1 MSPDPEV
8 GARRAGRT
16 VAAQPGGRLALLVL
30 ALVAVL
36 LALATAADL
45 LAAPAAAPPAEAIAQ
60 PPASAGTWYCPAVA
74 FDDEQVIVTVAN
86 VGDQPSQVVLE
97 RYAEGRATPDEP
109 QTIEPGG
116 QLLETLEGDAS
127 RSPLTVRW
135 SGGPTAV
142 VWRVDGDR
150 TATAPCE
157 AAPAERWIATGF
169 NTTLGSRSTMHL
181 FNPFTADAVVRLV
194 FATPEGPVRLVLTDN
209 MLVEAG
215 TTRSVN
221 LGRFQPEVT
230 DLGVIVE
237 VLAGRVVAQ
246 GEVTVD
252 PPRGA
257 SGGSGRML
265 LPAASTTSKTW
276 SVAYAADAEGTESWL
291 SVLNPG
297 EREAAVE
304 IRVSAPSDEGTG
316 VIGEISVPAGGVARV
331 ELAGASV
338 NPEFG
343 VSVNVVN
350 DEPVVVSRLISLS
363 AGGRQAITGSLAAP
377 ALSTQWALVG
387 GGAAERTG
395 LVSVYNPGAQEA
407 TVTIA
412 ADGAPQEW
420 AGITLPPNGRAKVLL
435 AEANPDEAFLPV
447 TVTSDVPVVAGLRS
461 TSTGDRLR
469 LWVNVGVR
477 AEQWIG
483 PRTRPAVEF
492 DPSLSTRRVDPPPE
506 TEGPTTEFQD
516 AGSEPADAPT

>member
-1 MSPDPEV
+1 MSADPTV
-8 GARRAGRT
+8 GAGRAGRL
-16 VAAQPGGRLALLVL
+16 AQSQPGGRRALLVL
-30 ALVAVL
+30 GVVAIL

-45 LAAPAAAPPAEAIAQ
+45 LAAPAAAPPAEPIAQ
-60 PPASAGTWYCPAVA
+60 PPASAGTWYCPAVGGEG
-74 FDDEQVIVTVAN
+74 EQVIVTVAN
-86 VGDQPSQVVLE
+86 VGEQPSQVVLD

-109 QTIEPGG
+109 QTVEAGG
-116 QLLETLEGDAS
+116 QLLVTLDDADAQA
-127 RSPLTVRW
+127 PLTVRW
-135 SGGPTAV
+135 NGGATAV

-150 TATAPCE
+150 TATGACE

-194 FATPEGPVRLVLTDN
+194 FAAPDGPVRLVLTDN

-215 TTRSVN
+215 STRSVN
-221 LGRFQPEVT
+221 LGRFQPEIT

-246 GEVTVD
+246 GEVTID

-265 LPAASTTSKTW
+265 LPAASVTSKSW

-297 EREAAVE
+297 ERESAVE

-316 VIGEISVPAGGVARV
+316 LIGEISVPAGGVARV
-331 ELAGASV
+331 DLAGASV

-343 VSVNVVN
+343 VTVNVVN
-350 DEPVVVSRLISLS
+350 DEPVVVSRLVSLRS
-363 AGGRQAITGSLAAP
+363 AGRQAVAGSLAAP
-377 ALSTQWALVG
+377 ALSTHWALVG
-387 GGAAERTG
+387 GGAGERTG
-395 LVSVYNPGAQEA
+395 LVSVYNPGAEEA

-412 ADGAPQEW
+412 ADGAPAEW

-435 AEANPDEAFLPV
+435 SDAAPDEAFLPV
-447 TVTSDVPVVAGLRS
+447 TVTSDVPIVAGLRS
-461 TSTGDRLR
+461 TSAGDRLR
-469 LWVNVGVR
+469 LWVNTGVR

-483 PRTRPAVEF
+483 PLTRPAVEF

-506 TEGPTTEFQD
+506 TEAPTTDFQD
-516 AGSEPADAPT
+516 VGREPVEEPT